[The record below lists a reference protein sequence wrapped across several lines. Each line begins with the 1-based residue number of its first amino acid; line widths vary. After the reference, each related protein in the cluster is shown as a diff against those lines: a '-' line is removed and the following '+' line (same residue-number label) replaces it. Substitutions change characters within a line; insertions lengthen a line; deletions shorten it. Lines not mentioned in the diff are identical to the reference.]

1 MWITT
6 AWQRISPE
14 VNDGKKCC
22 ITNAMDETDDSML
35 QNGSE
40 KEGNV
45 KNECKEDEDTD
56 CEVSWRE

>member
-1 MWITT
+1 
-6 AWQRISPE
+6 
-14 VNDGKKCC
+14 
-22 ITNAMDETDDSML
+22 MDETDDSML

-56 CEVSWRE
+56 CEVGESDTDW